1 MAKHAVRTI
10 QSKNNQCRIAIPR
23 NVLQALGWSSGDIIA
38 WHINPDDTITLSKI
52 DAPPLFRAADRAA
65 A

>member
-23 NVLQALGWSSGDIIA
+23 HVLQALGWSSGDIIA
-38 WHINPDDTITLSKI
+38 WQINPDDTITLSKVN
-52 DAPPLFRAADRAA
+52 APALTRTAERAA